1 MHILQPHPL
10 KRGTETV
17 SGFYLT
23 PVGTE
28 ITFYKNQMAQ
38 SLNTKDRMPGIHTVL
53 TCHVEVHILPRWL
66 FPSTNNIFYQW
77 LMPWDEESPRYKTL
91 VKCWEL
97 TIVPAR
103 VNLSQQ
109 LQLWTS
115 HCFLPG
121 NVRLRRARPLRVR
134 AGPLQD
140 RPFWV
145 GLLILLPNSG
155 LAACH

>member
-1 MHILQPHPL
+1 ML
-10 KRGTETV
+10 
-17 SGFYLT
+17 
-23 PVGTE
+23 
-28 ITFYKNQMAQ
+28 
-38 SLNTKDRMPGIHTVL
+38 GIHTVL
-53 TCHVEVHILPRWL
+53 TYHVEVHILPQWP

-91 VKCWEL
+91 VKCWEV

-121 NVRLRRARPLRVR
+121 NVRLRGARPLRVR
-134 AGPLQD
+134 ARPLQD

-155 LAACH
+155 LAACHSEANNRQTGAGEEKCLFKSQKLEKMADSRCEDHLNNWTQAVVF